1 MMPKLLKT
9 VRFRKHPILH
19 QMKQM
24 RLNQYP
30 LFRKHLNLHR
40 MKQMRLNLSLLFR
53 KHPILHQM
61 KQMRLMLSRRLLNL
75 RRRKTAQK
83 GRAMN
88 SYPSRARFLT
98 HRHRNLKNVAV
109 SGEQLNPARVSPL
122 PRLLPEMQNRLR
134 KVLPVKM
141 MIMMTMISA

>member
-1 MMPKLLKT
+1 MPKLLKT
-9 VRFRKHPILH
+9 VRFRKHLNLLRR
-19 QMKQM
+19 KQM

-30 LFRKHLNLHR
+30 LFRR
-40 MKQMRLNLSLLFR
+40 MLNLS
-53 KHPILHQM
+53 
-61 KQMRLMLSRRLLNL
+61 
-75 RRRKTAQK
+75 RRKTAQK

-109 SGEQLNPARVSPL
+109 SGEQLNPERVRPL
-122 PRLLPEMQNRLR
+122 PRLLPEMQNRKR
-134 KVLPVKM
+134 KALPVKM